1 MAEVVE
7 DEDEEIIKVIQK
19 PASKPLKKPTVDKF
33 TIKKVA
39 QKSVEQPQTTKVS
52 IGKDKEDIEESKSD
66 DIEMMEPTRVPDAD
80 DVEVE
85 QIENTQDSNQ
95 KSKFSAKQPV
105 KISSII
111 KRKPNIGGGLANSL
125 KRKKTS

>member
-1 MAEVVE
+1 
-7 DEDEEIIKVIQK
+7 
-19 PASKPLKKPTVDKF
+19 
-33 TIKKVA
+33 
-39 QKSVEQPQTTKVS
+39 
-52 IGKDKEDIEESKSD
+52 
-66 DIEMMEPTRVPDAD
+66 MMEPTRVPDAD

-95 KSKFSAKQPV
+95 KNKYSAGKQPV